1 MLYLL
6 LPRQVREAL
15 RSLGVDDDT
24 LKAAV
29 SVPPSPEY
37 GDLSVSLFVL
47 KKRTQLDFNKLVE
60 VIEAACEQCEHVEH
74 VNGFVNLTLPFGWW
88 WQRLFDPLTLA
99 PKNVVIEY
107 PSVNPN
113 KPLHAGHLRNALIGE
128 SLKRMALWLGQD
140 VSSINY
146 INDLGLQIAETFYY
160 LQQHY
165 NTLNVEDVCDE
176 KVDQCVGKLY
186 VKASEYA
193 QAHEEGVRRFLKDM
207 EEGRVNV
214 KDQCAKVVAAQ
225 MKTLEVFGVHSTPVY
240 ESDVLKMWDKGL
252 QLLKDKGLLYYV
264 GEGEL
269 KGCWVVKVKGEE
281 KVVVRSDG
289 VGTYF
294 GRDVIFQL
302 WKAGWLDSEVL
313 PSPRADVIL
322 NVIGVEQQQPQR
334 LIADVLKVLGVQCS
348 YEHVSYEH
356 VRLPHARF
364 SGRKGTWL
372 GYSVDEI
379 LALLSEKVKA
389 HSEEDKVK
397 VVVGAVAF
405 AFLRQSPNKQI
416 VFDWN
421 KTLSVEAGNGAY
433 VQYAYVRAL
442 RMVEGEEV
450 EEVVV
455 EDRDSKFLL
464 MKMVMARYSV
474 VEAWLKR
481 DPSVLVRSVEQLARE
496 FHTFYVST
504 PVLKASGAVR
514 AFRIYL
520 LKQFVKQLWELGKL
534 VLVPM
539 PSRM

>member
-294 GRDVIFQL
+294 GRDIIFQL

-481 DPSVLVRSVEQLARE
+481 DPSVLVRGVEQLARE